1 MALPGRAARLAPVV
15 DMAEEAERKAAQRLG
30 HFQQQVATAQAKLA
44 ELERFREDY
53 QLQWINR
60 GGQGVNG
67 SWLVNY
73 QRFLGQLETAMTQQ
87 RQSLVWHQ
95 NNLNNAR
102 GTWQQ
107 AYARVEGLRK
117 LVQRYIDE
125 ARLAEDKRE
134 QKLLD
139 ELAQRLIGCV
149 LPLQS
154 VGVQAIG
161 QLRGAR

>member
-30 HFQQQVATAQAKLA
+30 QFQQQVATAQAKLA

-107 AYARVEGLRK
+107 AYARVEGLRNTCGSGFTREEAGTGVRDQISQTTLIPK
-117 LVQRYIDE
+117 LRPGMVKRSM
-125 ARLAEDKRE
+125 LAGWVT
-134 QKLLD
+134 
-139 ELAQRLIGCV
+139 AAS
-149 LPLQS
+149 PWPS
-154 VGVQAIG
+154 
-161 QLRGAR
+161 